1 MGLYDEIE
9 IMHPIEI
16 PSFIPENYRRYFSAS
31 FERNGFQTK
40 DLEELMS
47 HYLVT
52 SGGEMYQLSYR
63 LRTTFKRN

>member
-9 IMHPIEI
+9 IMHPIDI

-63 LRTTFKRN
+63 LRTTLKRN